1 MSEKEKLLKK
11 SIEVF
16 VEKAE
21 DCIALAKT
29 QHQIADKQHEIA
41 DKQHEIADNQDNF
54 LDKPDQAA
62 EEQREAADEQHE
74 AADQQHDAAVRLNA
88 LGTAMISD
96 AVGAKGEV
104 EVHSK
109 PTSPP
114 LRERPD
120 LQKIQ
125 KKIFGKTA

>member
-1 MSEKEKLLKK
+1 MSEKEKLLEK
-11 SIEVF
+11 SIVVL

-54 LDKPDQAA
+54 ADKPHEAA

-74 AADQQHDAAVRLNA
+74 AADQQHEAAVRLDT

-96 AVGAKGEV
+96 AAGVKGEM
-104 EVHSK
+104 EVDSGR
-109 PTSPP
+109 TSPP

-125 KKIFGKTA
+125 KKFFGKTA